1 MAVHLH
7 RSLLL
12 IIVLALTILAYTV
25 PQAAFG
31 KLVLYYGIAFGA
43 YAWAGLHK
51 PASFEAHSWLNWMVK
66 LVLVFSLPLASD
78 DFYRFYWDGMCVLEK
93 INPYQFTPHE
103 LQTLYPQD
111 WMVVF
116 TKLNSP
122 NYFSVYPPI
131 LQALF
136 AMCAIVGFKSIYL
149 FSVSWKMLLFLS
161 DVGTIYFLKKLIPK
175 DKIQMVWWYAW
186 NPLILFEIIA
196 NGHPEGFIMF
206 FIVTALYY
214 LFRTRYDLSS
224 VMLSLA
230 AAIKIFPI
238 ILLPFLWKYLGFK
251 KGLRYSL
258 LSVLI
263 FILCLCCIYPYQ
275 DHFMQSIRLYISSF
289 EFNGSLFEIWKAID
303 YQRFG
308 FDNVRHIGQYL
319 SVLFILWTTYLFI
332 RQKSMQWSSLL
343 PSILLM
349 WMGYLLLSTTV
360 HPWYILPLLLLST
373 LSGWLIPFI
382 WSGLIVLSYSWYDP
396 TMSTT
401 WKYALIGIEYMV
413 LLIFFL
419 VGRNGLIRFNLK
431 DTGAHSSCHDFNPG
445 HRCQV

>member
-66 LVLVFSLPLASD
+66 LVLVFSFPLASD

-103 LQTLYPQD
+103 LQTLSPQD

-206 FIVTALYY
+206 FIVTALYCCVQNISHH
-214 LFRTRYDLSS
+214 FIAFPMEIPGIQKRT
-224 VMLSLA
+224 
-230 AAIKIFPI
+230 
-238 ILLPFLWKYLGFK
+238 
-251 KGLRYSL
+251 
-258 LSVLI
+258 
-263 FILCLCCIYPYQ
+263 
-275 DHFMQSIRLYISSF
+275 
-289 EFNGSLFEIWKAID
+289 
-303 YQRFG
+303 
-308 FDNVRHIGQYL
+308 
-319 SVLFILWTTYLFI
+319 
-332 RQKSMQWSSLL
+332 
-343 PSILLM
+343 
-349 WMGYLLLSTTV
+349 
-360 HPWYILPLLLLST
+360 
-373 LSGWLIPFI
+373 
-382 WSGLIVLSYSWYDP
+382 
-396 TMSTT
+396 
-401 WKYALIGIEYMV
+401 
-413 LLIFFL
+413 
-419 VGRNGLIRFNLK
+419 
-431 DTGAHSSCHDFNPG
+431 
-445 HRCQV
+445 